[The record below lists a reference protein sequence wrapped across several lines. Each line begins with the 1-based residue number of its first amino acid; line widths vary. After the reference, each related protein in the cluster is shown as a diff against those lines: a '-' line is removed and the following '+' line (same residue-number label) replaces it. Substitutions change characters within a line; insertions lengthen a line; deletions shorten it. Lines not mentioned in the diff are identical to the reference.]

1 MPFHPSTAFAVSTL
15 LSLAWMV
22 VAGLSTYG
30 VLLYRRRVARPLDAP
45 VGSDVAVIIPVRG
58 RVGAQYGLERF
69 LAGCLGQQGVSF
81 RLVFAVESLNDP
93 AAPTLA
99 RLAATLPNV
108 NLVVAGPAVERGQK
122 VHNQLAA
129 LATLTAADRFIVFAD
144 ADVELS
150 ADWLAQLLRPLLL
163 GRAHV
168 ASGYRWILP
177 DDRHVA
183 SRLCALLDWG
193 IATAPRARR
202 WNLCWGGSM
211 AIDAAA
217 LARIELSQA
226 WAHTVLDD
234 IVLTR
239 AARRAGI
246 AVHAPHHVLVPS
258 PVRHDISSL
267 FEFGRRQYLLV
278 RVHAPGH
285 WWLAGFVLL
294 LPVAGAAAGVVA
306 AVGGDWLAVAWP
318 LVALALQQVRAT
330 LRVDIA
336 RRVLPPAQARRS
348 AELVRSSRWLLPLAP
363 LVHLGIWLTSAIGR
377 ELSWGGRRY
386 RLLGF
391 ARVAIVAPR

>member
-1 MPFHPSTAFAVSTL
+1 MSAHPSTALAVGTL
-15 LSLAWMV
+15 LSLAWML
-22 VAGLSTYG
+22 VAGLSTYS
-30 VLLYRRRVARPLDAP
+30 VLLYRRHVARRLEVPA
-45 VGSDVAVIIPVRG
+45 GNDVAVIIPVRG
-58 RVGAQYGLERF
+58 RPGAQARLDR
-69 LAGCLGQQGVSF
+69 LVAGCLAQQGVAF
-81 RLVFAVESLNDP
+81 RLVFAVESLQDP
-93 AAPTLA
+93 AATTLA
-99 RLAATLPNV
+99 KLADETPNV
-108 NLVVAGPAVERGQK
+108 TLVVAGVATQRGQK

-129 LATLTAADRFIVFAD
+129 LATLTGNDRFIVFAD
-144 ADVELS
+144 ADVELP
-150 ADWLAQLLRPLLL
+150 ADWLVQLLRPLLL
-163 GRAHV
+163 GRAQV

-217 LARIELSQA
+217 LARIDLQRA
-226 WAHTVLDD
+226 WAHTLLDD

-294 LPVAGAAAGVVA
+294 VPVAGALACVVA
-306 AVGGDWLAVAWP
+306 AAAGNWPMLAWP
-318 LVALALQQVRAT
+318 LAALALQQVRAT

-363 LVHLGIWLTSAIGR
+363 LIHLAIWLTSAIGR
-377 ELSWGGRRY
+377 ELTWAGRRY